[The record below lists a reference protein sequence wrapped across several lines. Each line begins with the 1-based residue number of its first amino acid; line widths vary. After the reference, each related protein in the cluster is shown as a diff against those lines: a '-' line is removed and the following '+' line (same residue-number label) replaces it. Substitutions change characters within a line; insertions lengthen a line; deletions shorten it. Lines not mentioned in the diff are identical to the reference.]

1 MEPGH
6 AAQGGDDRVVNAS
19 RPDLGVGDGDEL
31 VAGGV
36 QPGGGGADG
45 HGLARADQTGDRLQ
59 HLREMLPCAV
69 RVTAGTHPLN
79 GRTLDAL
86 SFIHLR
92 GVLHLVVRLPDSSP
106 GTIPVSATDV
116 FGERAAEGPATV
128 LDADGL
134 RRLRALTLALGGWDG
149 AGR

>member
-1 MEPGH
+1 
-6 AAQGGDDRVVNAS
+6 
-19 RPDLGVGDGDEL
+19 
-31 VAGGV
+31 
-36 QPGGGGADG
+36 
-45 HGLARADQTGDRLQ
+45 
-59 HLREMLPCAV
+59 MLPCAV

-92 GVLHLVVRLPDSSP
+92 GVLHLVVRLPDASP
-106 GTIPVSATDV
+106 GTIPVAATDI
-116 FGERAAEGPATV
+116 FGERAAEGPVTV

-134 RRLRALTLALGGWDG
+134 RRLRALTLALGGRDG

>member
-1 MEPGH
+1 
-6 AAQGGDDRVVNAS
+6 
-19 RPDLGVGDGDEL
+19 
-31 VAGGV
+31 
-36 QPGGGGADG
+36 
-45 HGLARADQTGDRLQ
+45 
-59 HLREMLPCAV
+59 MLPCAV
-69 RVTAGTHPLN
+69 RVTAATHPLN